1 MIMEDHVLTN
11 LRRELDMSE
20 ILETLAML
28 SVLVFVI
35 SSMLSMGLSLTT
47 KQIVEPLKDTKLV
60 VLALVANF
68 VLVPAIAYAIT
79 ILLSLESSISIGL
92 ILVSMAAG
100 APFLPK
106 LVEVAKG
113 NTPFSVG
120 LMVLLMVVTI
130 VYLPLVLPLVI
141 ESVEV
146 NPLDIARSLIIMML
160 IPLGIGLFIKA
171 RYEDAAEKIR
181 PTFASASNIAILA
194 LIVLGVVLKF
204 ESMIALVGSKGLL
217 AALLFVAGAL
227 LAGYFLGGKDRSIK
241 SVMALGTGQRN
252 ISAALVVAA
261 QNFDSD
267 VITFVLVFS
276 IIGFIVLFPTAGELG
291 KRSEG

>member
-1 MIMEDHVLTN
+1 
-11 LRRELDMSE
+11 MSE
-20 ILETLAML
+20 ILEILAML

-79 ILLSLESSISIGL
+79 ILLSLELSIGIGL

-120 LMVLLMVVTI
+120 LMVLLMIVTI

-141 ESVEV
+141 TGVEV

-160 IPLGIGLFIKA
+160 IPLAIGLFIKA
-171 RYEDAAEKIR
+171 RYEDTAEKIR
-181 PTFASASNIAILA
+181 PTFASASNLAILV
-194 LIVLGVVLKF
+194 LIVLGVVLNF
-204 ESMIALVGSKGLL
+204 ESMIALVGSRGLL
-217 AALLFVAGAL
+217 AAVILVAGAL
-227 LAGYFLGGKDRSIK
+227 LVGYLMGGKDRSIK

-261 QNFDSD
+261 QNFDAD

-276 IIGFIVLFPTAGELG
+276 IIGFIVLFPAAGELG
-291 KRSEG
+291 KRSVE

>member
-1 MIMEDHVLTN
+1 
-11 LRRELDMSE
+11 MSE
-20 ILETLAML
+20 VLETLAML

-60 VLALVANF
+60 VLALVTNF
-68 VLVPAIAYAIT
+68 VIVPIIAYA
-79 ILLSLESSISIGL
+79 LARVLSLDESLSIGL
-92 ILVSMAAG
+92 ILISMAAG

-130 VYLPLVLPLVI
+130 VYLPLVLPLVVTG
-141 ESVEV
+141 VEV

-160 IPLGIGLFIKA
+160 IPLAIGLFIKA
-171 RYEDAAEKIR
+171 RYEDAAEKIH
-181 PTFASASNIAILA
+181 PTFASASNIAILV
-194 LIVLGVVLKF
+194 LIVLGVVLNF
-204 ESMIALVGSKGLL
+204 ESMIALIGSKGLL
-217 AALLFVAGAL
+217 AAALFIVGAL
-227 LAGYFLGGKDRSIK
+227 IAGYLLGGKDRSIK

-261 QNFDSD
+261 QNFDSE
-267 VITFVLVFS
+267 VITFVLVFAV
-276 IIGFIVLFPTAGELG
+276 IGFIVLFPAAGELG
-291 KRSEG
+291 KRSGE

>member
-1 MIMEDHVLTN
+1 
-11 LRRELDMSE
+11 MSE

-47 KQIVEPLKDTKLV
+47 KQIIEPLKDIKLV

-68 VLVPAIAYAIT
+68 ILVPAIAYAIT

-130 VYLPLVLPLVI
+130 VYIPLVLPLLL
-141 ESVEV
+141 SGVEV

-160 IPLGIGLFIKA
+160 IPLAIGLFIKA

-194 LIVLGVVLKF
+194 LIVLGVVLNF
-204 ESMIALVGSKGLL
+204 ESMIALVGTRGLL
-217 AALLFVAGAL
+217 AAVILVAGAL
-227 LAGYFLGGKDRSIK
+227 LVGYLLGGKDQSIK
-241 SVMALGTGQRN
+241 SVMGLGTAQRN
-252 ISAALVVAA
+252 VSAALVVAA
-261 QNFDSD
+261 QNFDAD
-267 VITFVLVFS
+267 VITFVLVFA
-276 IIGFIVLFPTAGELG
+276 IIGFIVLFPAAGELG